1 MGQTYAGPEDV
12 LRFEGG
18 ETTGIEAAVED
29 VAAAGIPSLTRLDE
43 DGIGLPKYPCG
54 FALNFSLHAAQQK

>member
-1 MGQTYAGPEDV
+1 MGQTYTGPEDV
-12 LRFEGG
+12 LRFEWGVA
-18 ETTGIEAAVED
+18 TGIEATVEA